1 VPARRRRGG
10 RGGGTGRDPA
20 RGGRP
25 RAGGDDPAARERARE
40 TFHGALDRGDDPE
53 RAARA
58 ALAVSRECVDAW
70 LLLAD
75 FAASP
80 GEARD
85 HVRKAVEAA
94 TKALGEAGL
103 REGRG
108 RLGDS
113 VDGAAYLH
121 ALAASAR
128 SQVASGRVEQGIQ
141 TFLGLLSMDPR
152 DPVPVRGDLLLLL
165 LAEARD
171 DEAEEVVARFPEEAS
186 ADWMFGR
193 ALLRWRRA
201 DREDLEARATAA
213 LDRAIHAFP
222 AAARA
227 LATDESPAGSAGTA
241 VDPVLRRSFAATEGA
256 VEWLAAR
263 LAAAPAEAASRGAA
277 ASPARDEGAD
287 RRFNAR
293 ECVEEAWEASGSRR
307 EDLARRALDL
317 WPDCA
322 EAWRALASLARP
334 GAERLACVR
343 EALAAA
349 ERAAAVHG
357 AGTASGG
364 AASAES
370 EEGRAVLEA
379 RAALATALREAGDEP
394 GASAEE
400 RRLLDDDLGDGLGLG
415 TAIVGR
421 LLAAGRDE
429 EAAPWLERHED
440 DAAPGWTWAR
450 VLGLWRRGERVAA
463 AMALGEAMLTA
474 PLVGPLLL
482 GAGGDFGRP
491 ELGSRDA
498 WEQAR
503 TAADALR
510 PAWRASPGA
519 LEWLRARR
527 APAAPRSRSA
537 PGRETSP

>member
-1 VPARRRRGG
+1 
-10 RGGGTGRDPA
+10 
-20 RGGRP
+20 
-25 RAGGDDPAARERARE
+25 
-40 TFHGALDRGDDPE
+40 
-53 RAARA
+53 
-58 ALAVSRECVDAW
+58 VDAW

-80 GEARD
+80 VEARD

-108 RLGDS
+108 RLGDTA
-113 VDGAAYLH
+113 DGAAYLH

-141 TFLGLLSMDPR
+141 TFLGLLAMDPR

-165 LAEARD
+165 LAETRD

-201 DREDLEARATAA
+201 DRQDLEARATAA
-213 LDRAIHAFP
+213 LDRAIAAFP

-227 LATDESPAGSAGTA
+227 LAGGEVAAGASAA
-241 VDPVLRRSFAATEGA
+241 IDPVLARSFAATEGA
-256 VEWLAAR
+256 SAWLAAR
-263 LAAAPAEAASRGAA
+263 LAAAPAAAERRAA
-277 ASPARDEGAD
+277 PSVRDAHAD

-293 ECVEEAWEASGSRR
+293 ECVEEAWEATGARR

-322 EAWRALASLARP
+322 EAWRALASLAP
-334 GAERLACVR
+334 IGAERVARLR

-349 ERAAAVHG
+349 ERAAG
-357 AGTASGG
+357 PRE
-364 AASAES
+364 AAPPES
-370 EEGRAVLEA
+370 EEGRAVLGA
-379 RAALATALREAGDEP
+379 RAALAAALREAGDEA

-400 RRLLDDDLGDGLGLG
+400 RRLLEDDPDDGLGLG
-415 TAIVGR
+415 PTIVGR
-421 LLAAGRDE
+421 LLAAGRDD
-429 EAAPWLERHED
+429 EAAPWLARHED

-510 PAWRASPGA
+510 AAWRASPGA

-527 APAAPRSRSA
+527 ASAAPRSRSA
-537 PGRETSP
+537 PGGETSP